1 MFCSC
6 YIEWLIFNCCT
17 VLAGSSDI
25 EVPIDD
31 EVILSDDDRQLN
43 RSDSHPTTS
52 VTPAVAD
59 SQKQSNE
66 DQETAPKHLTPTAT
80 YGRRT
85 TRSRQKIIVVSSQ
98 NKESITAGR
107 KEPPLIT
114 KTSDVAAGPPAKQ
127 PRVVLMSASELVK
140 RKLQS

>member
-1 MFCSC
+1 MFWSC
-6 YIEWLIFNCCT
+6 YDEWFTVICCT
-17 VLAGSSDI
+17 VAAGSSDI

-31 EVILSDDDRQLN
+31 EVILSDDDLQLN
-43 RSDSHPTTS
+43 RSDSLPTTS

-66 DQETAPKHLTPTAT
+66 DQETTPKHLTPTAT

-85 TRSRQKIIVVSSQ
+85 TRSRQKIIVVSNQ
-98 NKESITAGR
+98 NRESITAGR
-107 KEPPLIT
+107 KEPAPIT
-114 KTSDVAAGPPAKQ
+114 KSSDVAAEPPAKQ

>member
-1 MFCSC
+1 MFCFC
-6 YIEWLIFNCCT
+6 YDEWFTVICCT
-17 VLAGSSDI
+17 VAAGSSDI

-43 RSDSHPTTS
+43 CGDSLPTTIVNQTS
-52 VTPAVAD
+52 
-59 SQKQSNE
+59 
-66 DQETAPKHLTPTAT
+66 PKHLTPTAT

-85 TRSRQKIIVVSSQ
+85 TRSRQKIIVVSNQ
-98 NKESITAGR
+98 NRESITAGR
-107 KEPPLIT
+107 KEPAPIT
-114 KTSDVAAGPPAKQ
+114 KSSDVAAEPPAKQ